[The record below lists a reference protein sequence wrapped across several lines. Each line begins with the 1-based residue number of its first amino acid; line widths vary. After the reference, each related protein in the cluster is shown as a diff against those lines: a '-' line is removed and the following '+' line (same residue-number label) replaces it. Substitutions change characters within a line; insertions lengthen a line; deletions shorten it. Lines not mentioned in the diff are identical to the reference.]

1 MARGTAAAEPADQ
14 NSVGTAAPAGY
25 QPGARVAQLFGDGRW
40 YDGTVLEA
48 PWPPGHRWGHWRRV
62 RFDDG
67 ETSHGPWVVETF
79 RREQAEHILLV
90 ILHTEYCTKRRLS
103 NSTAHG

>member
-1 MARGTAAAEPADQ
+1 M
-14 NSVGTAAPAGY
+14 
-25 QPGARVAQLFGDGRW
+25 FGDGHW

-67 ETSHGPWVVETF
+67 ETHDVDADAGPACF
-79 RREQAEHILLV
+79 RALGERAAERGAPRPAGRASERQKQAPGTAAPFMQLL
-90 ILHTEYCTKRRLS
+90 R
-103 NSTAHG
+103 